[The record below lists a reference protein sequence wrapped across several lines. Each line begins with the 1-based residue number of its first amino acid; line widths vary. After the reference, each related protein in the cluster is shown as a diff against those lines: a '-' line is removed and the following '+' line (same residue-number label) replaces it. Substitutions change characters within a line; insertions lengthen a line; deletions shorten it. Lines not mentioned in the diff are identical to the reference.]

1 MIYGLNNVIK
11 GLKEGKIKKVIYA
24 QHTPKDVIE
33 KIKKFNVELEKFD
46 GDNIELGTKIG
57 RSHKVMVLG
66 LENENKI

>member
-1 MIYGLNNVIK
+1 MIYGLNKVIK

-24 QHTPKDVIE
+24 RHTPKDVIE
-33 KIKKFNVELEKFD
+33 KIKKFDVEIEEFD

-66 LENENKI
+66 LENEDKI